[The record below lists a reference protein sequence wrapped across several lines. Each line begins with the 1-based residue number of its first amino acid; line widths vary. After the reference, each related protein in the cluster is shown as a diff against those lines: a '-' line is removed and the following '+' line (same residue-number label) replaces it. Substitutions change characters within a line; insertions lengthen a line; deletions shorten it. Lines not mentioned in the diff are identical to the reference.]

1 MAPQI
6 AATGSYANHQL
17 YARAEKCEFH
27 KNSITFLGYLISQQ
41 EVELDPKKVTVV
53 MDWPK
58 PTTIKELQQF
68 LGFANYRRFIRN
80 YSSIASPLTS
90 LLRGKPRQCNG
101 PNRRTKNGN
110 ADVLSQRHDPTS
122 APAQPEPILPP
133 LVVLAL
139 IRWNLGEEI
148 QQAQTRTSRQLPAGL
163 LEPLPEDFVTDLPSS
178 GGHNTILITI
188 DHFSKVPLSGLPMAM
203 ETGTTLFHQVFRT
216 YGLPEDIVLDRGP
229 HLMSRVWKAFCTLL
243 GINVSLSSG
252 YHLQSK
258 RQTKRLNQEI
268 GQYLRSYCSREQQH
282 WSKFLLWVE
291 YAQNSLTH
299 PSTGLT
305 PFQCILGYQLPL
317 FLWSGE
323 PSNMLAVVKTGSI
336 TTGRSGTVPMFI
348 CRGPQRASGS
358 RQTTHI
364 PGYR

>member
-1 MAPQI
+1 
-6 AATGSYANHQL
+6 
-17 YARAEKCEFH
+17 
-27 KNSITFLGYLISQQ
+27 
-41 EVELDPKKVTVV
+41 
-53 MDWPK
+53 
-58 PTTIKELQQF
+58 
-68 LGFANYRRFIRN
+68 
-80 YSSIASPLTS
+80 
-90 LLRGKPRQCNG
+90 
-101 PNRRTKNGN
+101 
-110 ADVLSQRHDPTS
+110 
-122 APAQPEPILPP
+122 
-133 LVVLAL
+133 
-139 IRWNLGEEI
+139 
-148 QQAQTRTSRQLPAGL
+148 
-163 LEPLPEDFVTDLPSS
+163 
-178 GGHNTILITI
+178 
-188 DHFSKVPLSGLPMAM
+188 MAM

-268 GQYLRSYCSREQQH
+268 GQYLRLYCSREQQH

-348 CRGPQRASGS
+348 CRGPQRGSGS

-364 PGYR
+364 PGYSPFPIVRQVKPVTYRLQLPPSYPISPTFHVSLLKPACPCQDDTPPSNEPPPPPDIDGTLAYRVDTILNSWHHRNRLQYLVDWEGYGPEERSCVDADDKEFHHLHPG